1 VSLPARATRWSRL
14 ALIFVGLLVI
24 ASAYP
29 APETA
34 TASDARPLLLTG
46 HILSN
51 LGGAT
56 RIADLP
62 ASKNLTL
69 TIALRPA
76 SAGARDAAVQQALA
90 ARGSVAAVL
99 SPDDVGR
106 TFGQPQANIDL
117 VAAHFRAAGFQ
128 VGQAQ
133 PDHLTFQVTGTVGQ
147 IEQLLAVKLGDYTDA
162 VGHSFYA
169 TNVDP
174 QLPANLA
181 QYVQAVFGL
190 DNYPAF
196 QRQHRQA
203 SSTPGLYEPPDIR
216 AAYNVTPLYDQGW
229 TGTGQTIGVVGC
241 DLFLPSDINA
251 FRAQYGIPA
260 TNPTIVNVDGGPNGT
275 DPETTLDLE
284 WIGALATG
292 ASLRYYGFNSTG
304 SGCPFQG
311 FIDAVSQAVND
322 NQSGILSISLGTCE
336 TIYTMTPPGSNQ
348 TYLQAMENEFSA
360 AVAEKIGVFVAS
372 GDSGAY
378 ACNSQANGGPPGV
391 SYPASSPNVIAVGG
405 TNLSLNSDSSYN
417 SESAWGDPTEVE
429 CNGGCGSGGGVST
442 LFSEPPWQVLA
453 NIPVANGM
461 RGVPDISLD
470 ADPATGYL
478 IYYNQTSS
486 FGCTGWCGGIGG
498 TSVAAPEWAGLAAIA
513 NQAVGH
519 RLGNLNPLLYG
530 RFLWSTESAGSTPF
544 HDVTT
549 GNNLYYNAGTGWDA
563 ATGLGSPNAFAVV
576 QGLLSSQCEGTMSS
590 GATTPVALPF
600 HIYLPF
606 VPNC

>member
-1 VSLPARATRWSRL
+1 M
-14 ALIFVGLLVI
+14 LIGLLAIVG
-24 ASAYP
+24 AFP
-29 APETA
+29 TLETA

-46 HILSN
+46 HVLPN
-51 LGGAT
+51 LARAT

-76 SAGARDAAVQQALA
+76 SAAARDAAVQRALA
-90 ARGSVAAVL
+90 VRGYLAAAL
-99 SPDDVGR
+99 RPDDVGR

-117 VAAHFRAAGFQ
+117 VAAHFRAAGFY
-128 VGQAQ
+128 VGQPQ

-147 IEQLLAVKLGDYTDA
+147 IEQLLAVKLGSYTDSA
-162 VGHSFYA
+162 GRSYYA
-169 TNVDP
+169 TNLDP

-181 QYVQAVFGL
+181 QYVQAIFGL

-196 QRQHRQA
+196 QRLHRQT
-203 SSTPGLYEPPDIR
+203 SPTPGFYEPPDIQL
-216 AAYNVTPLYDQGW
+216 AYNVTPLYGQRW
-229 TGTGQTIGVVGC
+229 KGTGQTIGIVGC
-241 DLFLPSDINA
+241 DLFLVTDINA
-251 FRAQYGIPA
+251 FRTKYGIPV
-260 TNPTIVNVDGGPNGT
+260 TSPTIVNVDGGPSGI

-284 WIGALATG
+284 WSGALATG
-292 ASLRYYGFNSTG
+292 ASLRYYGFNSSG
-304 SGCPFQG
+304 LGCPFQG
-311 FIDAVSQAVND
+311 FLDAVSQAVND
-322 NQSGILSISLGTCE
+322 NQSDVLSISLGTCE
-336 TIYTMTPPGSNQ
+336 TFYTMPVPGSSQ

-372 GDSGAY
+372 GDTGAY
-378 ACNSQANGGPPGV
+378 TCNSQANGGPPAV

-405 TNLSLNSDSSYN
+405 TNLTLNSDGSYN
-417 SESAWGDPTEVE
+417 SESAWGDSSETCP
-429 CNGGCGSGGGVST
+429 NGGCGSGGGVST
-442 LFSEPPWQVLA
+442 LFSEPPWQVPAA
-453 NIPVANGM
+453 NSITSGM

-470 ADPATGYL
+470 ADPATGYE
-478 IYYNQTSS
+478 IYYTQDPTLFCSP
-486 FGCTGWCGGIGG
+486 WCAGIGG
-498 TSVAAPEWAGLAAIA
+498 TSVAAPEWAGLAAMA